1 MHLLLAVAADAGGML
16 AHQLGEHHVEDDER
30 GGNADEQKPQ
40 VAVAGRDGLDAHA
53 GDLAS
58 GNEPHGRRDEQQVL
72 RANFEHGEFSFD

>member
-1 MHLLLAVAADAGGML
+1 MWKTTNAAGM
-16 AHQLGEHHVEDDER
+16 
-30 GGNADEQKPQ
+30 QKPQ

-58 GNEPHGRRDEQQVL
+58 GDEPHGGRDEQQVF